1 MKMGITEKEFLAM
14 TWRIEHFDYYL
25 RGRKFKVI
33 TDHTALRAA
42 KEKHKFGKF
51 RLERMWERLQEYVFE
66 IKYKKGKELIDAD
79 TLSRIFK
86 TEEEMTESE
95 KRNKNILK
103 GQDNRLYYKINE
115 NEIIILPEIS
125 KRTEIL
131 QKAHRIDT
139 ARRGR
144 YTVMAEV
151 KKEFC

>member
-1 MKMGITEKEFLAM
+1 
-14 TWRIEHFDYYL
+14 
-25 RGRKFKVI
+25 
-33 TDHTALRAA
+33 
-42 KEKHKFGKF
+42 
-51 RLERMWERLQEYVFE
+51 
-66 IKYKKGKELIDAD
+66 
-79 TLSRIFK
+79 
-86 TEEEMTESE
+86 MTESE